1 MYCAV
6 NAQVVY
12 TRNLYL
18 RPKFRNKIY
27 ININIKFSRDKQILN
42 YSNNNNEIINN
53 KIQQIYKFL
62 LLEMLVKRCEMYLVL
77 EIMIIILS

>member
-18 RPKFRNKIY
+18 RPKFQTKFIHLL
-27 ININIKFSRDKQILN
+27 ILNIKFSRDKQILN
-42 YSNNNNEIINN
+42 YSNNII
-53 KIQQIYKFL
+53 KQQKYKFL